1 MRKFAGILIAII
13 AIIGLKFWR
22 SSNDSKEVLA
32 QAKELISE
40 MPEYPQNAAYLDKL
54 VDLHHTLAFNAAY
67 DMGGRRRRASFNEK
81 KYVHGLL
88 TRMAES
94 CRTDGKS
101 ELWKA
106 LQEADVAIQ
115 TAASPPPT

>member
-13 AIIGLKFWR
+13 AIMGLKFWR
-22 SSNDSKEVLA
+22 SGNDSKEVLA

-40 MPEYPQNAAYLDKL
+40 MPEYSENAAYLDKL
-54 VDLHHTLAFNAAY
+54 AELHHPLAFNAAY
-67 DMGGRRRRASFNEK
+67 DLGGRRRRASFNEK

-94 CRTDGKS
+94 CRADGKK
-101 ELWKA
+101 ELQKA

-115 TAASPPPT
+115 AEASPPPT